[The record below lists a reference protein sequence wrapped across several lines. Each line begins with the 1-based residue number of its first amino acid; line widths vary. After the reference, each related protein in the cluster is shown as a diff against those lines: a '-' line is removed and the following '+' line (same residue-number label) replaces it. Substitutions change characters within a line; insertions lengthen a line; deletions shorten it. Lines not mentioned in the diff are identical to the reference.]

1 MHLSHVDPY
10 KPKGRTAHGGHIS
23 KVGQAWT
30 QEKVWVFNND
40 FGVAKKLPMGH
51 FPCPICNFVIE
62 FDARGY
68 AFCPKCGDIFN
79 ENAARD
85 KKRPVMDEKHPELT
99 VHFMKRISH

>member
-1 MHLSHVDPY
+1 MHLSIVDPFRAR
-10 KPKGRTAHGGHIS
+10 GRQAHEGHVS

-40 FGVAKKLPMGH
+40 FGVAKKLPIGH

-62 FDARGY
+62 FDSRDC

-79 ENAARD
+79 DKTPPPIIYDRRQRD
-85 KKRPVMDEKHPELT
+85 FFRSAKA
-99 VHFMKRISH
+99 

>member
-1 MHLSHVDPY
+1 MDPFRARGRQAHEGHV
-10 KPKGRTAHGGHIS
+10 S

-40 FGVAKKLPMGH
+40 FGVAKKLPIGH
-51 FPCPICNFVIE
+51 FPCPVCNFVIE

-79 ENAARD
+79 D
-85 KKRPVMDEKHPELT
+85 KTQKTYEREVLSKDHPWVT
-99 VHFMKRISH
+99 KHFMKRISQ